1 MYSEDILKF
10 INSFYMKRTGK
21 RVKGLNVTDLYFQE
35 EALIHVDKRS
45 HHLISSKFFLYAT
58 VQASVP
64 ITDKIFN
71 SFLPVSY

>member
-21 RVKGLNVTDLYFQE
+21 RVKGLNVIDLYFQE

-45 HHLISSKFFLYAT
+45 HHFLVSFFYMQQCKL
-58 VQASVP
+58 Q
-64 ITDKIFN
+64 
-71 SFLPVSY
+71 

>member
-21 RVKGLNVTDLYFQE
+21 RVKGLNVIDLYFQE

-45 HHLISSKFFLYAT
+45 HHFLVSFFICNS
-58 VQASVP
+58 ASFG
-64 ITDKIFN
+64 TDN
-71 SFLPVSY
+71 WQDLQ